1 MGRDESPP
9 YAVNPPQSR
18 ALYRV
23 TLGLHIPH
31 NKGVNELLTAKPRV
45 LVVDHEPMSRTLID
59 AVLRTDNRYD
69 VLTACDGRQGL
80 ESARTAR
87 PDLVMLCARLPP
99 GAAVQDGAAD
109 IIDGF
114 SVCRQLKE
122 EARTRRIP
130 VILIMAQTTT
140 GERVQGFEA
149 GADDFVTKPFNRIEL
164 LARVRSLLR
173 IKALNDQLDEVEDVI
188 YSLSRAIEV
197 REGDAEQEG
206 STQRVTVYAQ
216 ALGRELGLSDEAL
229 RLLGQAAMLR
239 DVGKIG
245 LPDTLLQK
253 RGALDDQEQKRMQ
266 RHTVLGE
273 QIMAPLRSTAALLP
287 IIRHHHERMDGRG
300 YPDGLAGDQI
310 PLGARIV
317 AIADAYNAM
326 LSSRPYRPALTPEK
340 ALQTLQ
346 AGAGRQWDGPLVAL
360 FVAWASRQPRP
371 IPALK

>member
-1 MGRDESPP
+1 MPVP
-9 YAVNPPQSR
+9 R
-18 ALYRV
+18 AS
-23 TLGLHIPH
+23 H
-31 NKGVNELLTAKPRV
+31 NKSVNELLTAKPRV
-45 LVVDHEPMSRTLID
+45 LVVDHEPMSRTLLD
-59 AVLRTDNRYD
+59 AVLRTDDRYD

-80 ESARTAR
+80 ECARTAR
-87 PDLVMLCARLPP
+87 PDLVMLCAHLPP
-99 GAAVQDGAAD
+99 AGDVGNGPGGGAGVR
-109 IIDGF
+109 DGF
-114 SVCRQLKE
+114 DLCRRLKE

-130 VILIMAQTTT
+130 VILVMAQATSA
-140 GERVQGFEA
+140 ERVQGIEA
-149 GADDFVTKPFNRIEL
+149 GADDFVAKPFNRIEL
-164 LARVRSLLR
+164 LARVKSLLR

-188 YSLSRAIEV
+188 YSLSRAVEA
-197 REGDAEQEG
+197 REGEAEMEG
-206 STQRVTVYAQ
+206 STRRVTCFAQ
-216 ALGRELGLSDEAL
+216 AIGCELGLSDEAL

-266 RHTVLGE
+266 RHTVMGE

-287 IIRHHHERMDGRG
+287 IIRHHHERVDGRG

-326 LSSRPYRPALTPEK
+326 LSPRPYRPAFSPEK

-346 AGAGRQWDGPLVAL
+346 AGAGRQWDAPLVAL
-360 FVAWASRQPRP
+360 FVAWAGRQPRP
-371 IPALK
+371 LPVTK

>member
-1 MGRDESPP
+1 M
-9 YAVNPPQSR
+9 
-18 ALYRV
+18 
-23 TLGLHIPH
+23 
-31 NKGVNELLTAKPRV
+31 
-45 LVVDHEPMSRTLID
+45 
-59 AVLRTDNRYD
+59 
-69 VLTACDGRQGL
+69 
-80 ESARTAR
+80 
-87 PDLVMLCARLPP
+87 
-99 GAAVQDGAAD
+99 
-109 IIDGF
+109 
-114 SVCRQLKE
+114 
-122 EARTRRIP
+122 
-130 VILIMAQTTT
+130 
-140 GERVQGFEA
+140 
-149 GADDFVTKPFNRIEL
+149 
-164 LARVRSLLR
+164 RSLLR

-188 YSLSRAIEV
+188 YSLSRAIEA

-206 STQRVTVYAQ
+206 STRRVTAYAQ

-266 RHTVLGE
+266 RHTVMGE

-287 IIRHHHERMDGRG
+287 IIRHHHERVDGKG

-326 LSSRPYRPALTPEK
+326 LSPRPYRPALAPEK

-346 AGAGRQWDGPLVAL
+346 AGAGKQWDAPLVAL

-371 IPALK
+371 IPALEVSSQQSSAIPYPSNTLTIENAPIWVYSQVLAKPSRK

>member
-1 MGRDESPP
+1 MPDASSLCWCKAQ
-9 YAVNPPQSR
+9 YHI
-18 ALYRV
+18 LYWV
-23 TLGLHIPH
+23 TPGTARPN
-31 NKGVNELLTAKPRV
+31 NKGVNELLTAKPRI
-45 LVVDHEPMSRTLID
+45 LVVDHEPMSRTLLD

-80 ESARTAR
+80 ESARSAR
-87 PDLVMLCARLPP
+87 PDLVMLCAHLPP
-99 GAAVQDGAAD
+99 AEDGQDGFA
-109 IIDGF
+109 
-114 SVCRQLKE
+114 VCRRLKE

-130 VILIMAQTTT
+130 IILIMAQTTT
-140 GERVQGFEA
+140 PERVQGLEA
-149 GADDFVTKPFNRIEL
+149 GADDFVAKPFNRIEL

-188 YSLSRAIEV
+188 YSLSRAIEA

-206 STQRVTVYAQ
+206 STRRVTAYAQ

-266 RHTVLGE
+266 RHTVVGE
-273 QIMAPLRSTAALLP
+273 QIIAPLRSTAALLP
-287 IIRHHHERMDGRG
+287 IIRHHHERVDGRG

-326 LSSRPYRPALTPEK
+326 LSPRPYRPALTPEK
-340 ALQTLQ
+340 ALQTLKS
-346 AGAGRQWDGPLVAL
+346 GAGKQWDAPLVAL
-360 FVAWASRQPRP
+360 FVAWACRQPRP
-371 IPALK
+371 LSTLK

>member
-1 MGRDESPP
+1 M
-9 YAVNPPQSR
+9 
-18 ALYRV
+18 
-23 TLGLHIPH
+23 
-31 NKGVNELLTAKPRV
+31 NELLTAKPRV

-69 VLTACDGRQGL
+69 VLAASDGQQGL
-80 ESARTAR
+80 ETARQAR
-87 PDLVMLCARLPP
+87 PDLVMLNALMP
-99 GAAVQDGAAD
+99 GEQDG
-109 IIDGF
+109 F
-114 SVCRQLKE
+114 TVCRKLKE
-122 EARTRRIP
+122 EARTRRTP
-130 VILIMAQTTT
+130 VILMMAQTTSQ
-140 GERVQGFEA
+140 ERVQGFEA

-188 YSLSRAIEV
+188 YSLSRAVEA
-197 REGDAEQEG
+197 RAGEGDQDGGTE
-206 STQRVTVYAQ
+206 RVIFFAQ

-245 LPDTLLQK
+245 LPDNLLKKSGTLNI
-253 RGALDDQEQKRMQ
+253 QEQERMQ

-287 IIRHHHERMDGRG
+287 IIRHHHERVDGKG
-300 YPDGLAGDQI
+300 YPDGLDTDHI

-317 AIADAYNAM
+317 AIADAYNA
-326 LSSRPYRPALTPEK
+326 LISHRPYRSALSPEK

-346 AGAGRQWDGPLVAL
+346 AGAGRQWDSHLVGL

-371 IPALK
+371 IPSTK

>member
-1 MGRDESPP
+1 
-9 YAVNPPQSR
+9 
-18 ALYRV
+18 
-23 TLGLHIPH
+23 
-31 NKGVNELLTAKPRV
+31 VNELLTAKPRI
-45 LVVDHEPMSRTLID
+45 LVIDHEPMSRTLIE
-59 AVLRTDNRYD
+59 AVLRTDDRYE

-80 ESARTAR
+80 ETARSAR
-87 PDLVMLCARLPP
+87 PDLIMLCAHLP
-99 GAAVQDGAAD
+99 ASADIQDG
-109 IIDGF
+109 F
-114 SVCRQLKE
+114 EVCRRLKG

-130 VILIMAQTTT
+130 IILILAHTTT
-140 GERVQGFEA
+140 PQRVEGFEA
-149 GADDFVTKPFNRIEL
+149 GADDFVAKPFNRIEL

-188 YSLSRAIEV
+188 YSLSRAIEA
-197 REGDAEQEG
+197 REGDAEQDG
-206 STQRVTVYAQ
+206 STMRVTAYAQ

-253 RGALDDQEQKRMQ
+253 RGALDDSEQKRMQ
-266 RHTVLGE
+266 RHTVMGE

-287 IIRHHHERMDGRG
+287 IIRHHHERVDGKG
-300 YPDGLAGDQI
+300 YPDGLIGDQI

-326 LSSRPYRPALTPEK
+326 LSPRPYRPALSPEK

-346 AGAGRQWDGPLVAL
+346 ADAGKQWDASLVAL
-360 FVAWASRQPRP
+360 FVAWACRQPRLL
-371 IPALK
+371 PATK

>member
-1 MGRDESPP
+1 
-9 YAVNPPQSR
+9 
-18 ALYRV
+18 
-23 TLGLHIPH
+23 
-31 NKGVNELLTAKPRV
+31 VNELLTAKPRV

-59 AVLRTDNRYD
+59 AVLRTDCRYD
-69 VLTACDGRQGL
+69 VLTACDARRGL
-80 ESARTAR
+80 EVARTAR
-87 PDLVMLCARLPP
+87 PDLVMLCAHLP
-99 GAAVQDGAAD
+99 AAGD
-109 IIDGF
+109 IADGF
-114 SVCRQLKE
+114 EVCRRLKE

-130 VILIMAQTTT
+130 VILVMAHAATP
-140 GERVQGFEA
+140 ERVLGFEA
-149 GADDFVTKPFNRIEL
+149 GADDFVTKPFNRVEL

-188 YSLSRAIEV
+188 YSLSRAVEV
-197 REGDAEQEG
+197 RQGDAEPEG
-206 STQRVTVYAQ
+206 STQRVTAYAQ
-216 ALGRELGLSDEAL
+216 AIGRELGLSDEAL

-266 RHTVLGE
+266 RHTVMAE

-287 IIRHHHERMDGRG
+287 IIRHHHERIDGRG

-317 AIADAYNAM
+317 AIADAYHAM
-326 LSSRPYRPALTPEK
+326 LSPRPYRPALGPEK

-346 AGAGRQWDGPLVAL
+346 AGAGRQWDADLVAL
-360 FVAWASRQPRP
+360 FVAWAGRQPRP
-371 IPALK
+371 LPALK

>member
-1 MGRDESPP
+1 
-9 YAVNPPQSR
+9 
-18 ALYRV
+18 
-23 TLGLHIPH
+23 
-31 NKGVNELLTAKPRV
+31 
-45 LVVDHEPMSRTLID
+45 MSRTLLD

-80 ESARTAR
+80 ESARAAR
-87 PDLVMLCARLPP
+87 PDLVMLCAHLSPAE
-99 GAAVQDGAAD
+99 GDQN
-109 IIDGF
+109 GF
-114 SVCRQLKE
+114 AVCRTLKE

-130 VILIMAQTTT
+130 VVLIMGQTTT
-140 GERVQGFEA
+140 AERVQGLEA
-149 GADDFVTKPFNRIEL
+149 GADDFVAKPFNRIEL

-188 YSLSRAIEV
+188 YSLSRAIEA

-206 STQRVTVYAQ
+206 STRRVTAYAQ

-266 RHTVLGE
+266 RHTVMGE

-287 IIRHHHERMDGRG
+287 IIRHHHERIDGKG
-300 YPDGLAGDQI
+300 YPTVWSAIRFPWARASSPLPTLIMPCCPPDRTGL
-310 PLGARIV
+310 RF
-317 AIADAYNAM
+317 
-326 LSSRPYRPALTPEK
+326 TPEK
-340 ALQTLQ
+340 ALQTLK
-346 AGAGRQWDGPLVAL
+346 AGAGKQWDAPLVDL
-360 FVAWASRQPRP
+360 FVAWACRQPRP
-371 IPALK
+371 IPASK

>member
-1 MGRDESPP
+1 
-9 YAVNPPQSR
+9 
-18 ALYRV
+18 
-23 TLGLHIPH
+23 
-31 NKGVNELLTAKPRV
+31 
-45 LVVDHEPMSRTLID
+45 MSRTLLD
-59 AVLRTDNRYD
+59 AVLRTDSRYD

-80 ESARTAR
+80 ESARSAR
-87 PDLVMLCARLPP
+87 PDLVMVSAHLPP
-99 GAAVQDGAAD
+99 VESGQDG
-109 IIDGF
+109 IGGKDGF
-114 SVCRQLKE
+114 AVCRHLKE

-130 VILIMAQTTT
+130 IILIMAQTTT
-140 GERVQGFEA
+140 SERVQGFEA
-149 GADDFVTKPFNRIEL
+149 GADDFVCKPFNRIEL

-197 REGDAEQEG
+197 HEGGAEQEG
-206 STQRVTVYAQ
+206 SIRRVTAYAE

-253 RGALDDQEQKRMQ
+253 RGTFDDQEQKRMQ
-266 RHTVLGE
+266 RHTIMGE

-287 IIRHHHERMDGRG
+287 IIRHHHERVDGKG

-326 LSSRPYRPALTPEK
+326 LSPRPYRPALTPEK
-340 ALQTLQ
+340 ALQTLK
-346 AGAGRQWDGPLVAL
+346 AGAGKQWDAPLVAL
-360 FVAWASRQPRP
+360 FVAWASRQPRL
-371 IPALK
+371 IPAMK